1 LDYLTEEDYQMPFSK
16 HSQLSQ
22 DYEQIELAIRYLETH
37 QFEQPELADLAAEL
51 HLSEY
56 HLQRLF
62 SRWVGIS
69 PKRFMQYLTK
79 ENAKRLLNH
88 SEDVLTTSHRVGL
101 SGPGRLHDLFITC
114 EAMTP
119 GEYKNRGA
127 GIQIS
132 YGFHPSPFG
141 ECLVAVTERG
151 ICNLAFIEDRDQGAA
166 LSELRSSW
174 PAAVLEAEHAKT
186 SIVIDQ
192 LMELFHQSISTPMR
206 LFLSGTNFQIKVWE
220 ALMDIPAGSVVSYQ
234 RVAIQIGL
242 AGAGQAV
249 GNAISKNPIPVLIPC
264 HRVIRKNGDFGKYRF
279 GSARKKALL
288 GWEMAR
294 ADLMRTNP
302 GVLVTA

>member
-1 LDYLTEEDYQMPFSK
+1 MPFSN

-22 DYEQIELAIRYLETH
+22 DYEQIERAIRYLETH
-37 QFEQPELADLAAEL
+37 QSEQPELTDLAAEL

-79 ENAKRLLNH
+79 ENAKQLLNQ
-88 SEDVLTTSHRVGL
+88 SEDVLTTSHSVGL

-119 GEYKNRGA
+119 GEYKTRGA
-127 GIQIS
+127 GIKIS

-151 ICNLAFIEDRDQGAA
+151 ICNLAFIENGDQLAA
-166 LSELRSSW
+166 LSELRTSW
-174 PAAVLEAEHAKT
+174 PAAVLETEDTKT

-192 LMELFHQSISTPMR
+192 LVELFHQSSSTPMR

-234 RVAIQIGL
+234 RVAIQIGV

-279 GSARKKALL
+279 GSTRKKALL
-288 GWEMAR
+288 GWEMAK
-294 ADLMRTNP
+294 ADLMRANP